1 MPVPGGL
8 PRRPMRPQV
17 ILTTTLLLNAT
28 LFAAN
33 LWIALLSGSRTVLAE
48 AILTVTDLIGSALLL
63 WGLRLSRRPADLRHP
78 FGFGKE
84 RFFWAFVSI
93 VITFTIA
100 GIVALVTGV
109 DQWLSPRPIGYLAEG
124 VVVVLGTL
132 VASAAGMSVTL
143 RELRLG
149 QETLQGLLE
158 SSHQGL
164 KSVFYQDAVAIVGAV
179 VALGG
184 LLAVYETHLDS
195 IDGAVA
201 ATEGFLLFATG
212 LVLAAESREYL
223 VGRALEPSV
232 ARDLLGLVERDS
244 RVARVRSIQ
253 SMQLGPDDA
262 LVALRINFQDGLTT
276 DQLEAAIDQVGLAV
290 RTAYPVVRHLI
301 IEPES

>member
-1 MPVPGGL
+1 
-8 PRRPMRPQV
+8 MRPQV
-17 ILTTTLLLNAT
+17 VLTTTLVLNAG

-33 LWIALLSGSRTVLAE
+33 LWIALVSGSRTVLAE
-48 AILTVTDLIGSALLL
+48 AILTATDLTGSALLL
-63 WGLRLSRRPADLRHP
+63 WGLHLSRRPADLQHP

-100 GIVALVTGV
+100 GIVALVTGI
-109 DQWLSPRPIGYLAEG
+109 DQWVSPQRIGHLLEG
-124 VVVVLGTL
+124 VGVVAATL
-132 VASAAGMSVTL
+132 AASVVGMEVTL

-149 QETLQGLLE
+149 RETLQGLLE
-158 SSHQGL
+158 SSHEGL
-164 KSVFYQDAVAIVGAV
+164 KAVFYQDAVAILGAV

-184 LLAVYETHLDS
+184 LLAVYETHLDA

-201 ATEGFLLFATG
+201 ATEGFLLVATG
-212 LVLAAESREYL
+212 FVLAAESREYL
-223 VGRALEPSV
+223 VGRALAPSV
-232 ARDLLGLVERDS
+232 ARELLGLVERDP
-244 RVARVRSIQ
+244 RVARVRTIQ

-276 DQLEAAIDQVGLAV
+276 DQIESAIDQVGQAV
-290 RTAYPVVRHLI
+290 RTSYPMVRHLI

>member
-1 MPVPGGL
+1 
-8 PRRPMRPQV
+8 MRPQV
-17 ILTTTLLLNAT
+17 VLTSTLLLNAT

-33 LWIALLSGSRTVLAE
+33 LWIALLSGSRTILAE
-48 AILTVTDLIGSALLL
+48 AILTATDLTGSALLL
-63 WGLRLSRRPADLRHP
+63 WGLHLSRRPADVQHP

-109 DQWLSPRPIGYLAEG
+109 DQWLSPRPIGHLPEGLAIVG
-124 VVVVLGTL
+124 ATL
-132 VASAAGMSVTL
+132 AASAAGMSVTL

-149 QETLQGLLE
+149 RQTLQGLLE
-158 SSHQGL
+158 SSHEGL
-164 KSVFYQDAVAIVGAV
+164 KSIFYQDVVAIVGALI
-179 VALGG
+179 ALGG
-184 LLAVYETHLDS
+184 LLAVYESHRDAL
-195 IDGAVA
+195 DGAVA
-201 ATEGFLLFATG
+201 ATEGFLLVATG
-212 LVLAAESREYL
+212 FVLAAESREYL
-223 VGRALEPSV
+223 VGRALAPSM
-232 ARDLLGLVERDS
+232 ARDVLGLVERDA

-276 DQLEAAIDQVGLAV
+276 DQLETAIDQVAQAV
-290 RTAYPVVRHLI
+290 RTAYPVVRHLV

>member
-1 MPVPGGL
+1 
-8 PRRPMRPQV
+8 MRPQV

-33 LWIALLSGSRTVLAE
+33 LWIALISGSRTVLAE
-48 AILTVTDLIGSALLL
+48 AILTVTDLVGSALLL
-63 WGLRLSRRPADLRHP
+63 WGLRLARRPADLQHP

-100 GIVALVTGV
+100 GIVALVTGL
-109 DQWLSPRPIGYLAEG
+109 DQWVSPRPIGHLVEG
-124 VVVVLGTL
+124 VAVVAATL
-132 VASAAGMSVTL
+132 ATSAVGMSVTL
-143 RELRLG
+143 RELRLDRS
-149 QETLQGLLE
+149 TLQGLLE
-158 SSHQGL
+158 SSHEGL
-164 KSVFYQDAVAIVGAV
+164 KSVFYQDSVAIVGAI

-184 LLAVYETHLDS
+184 LLAVAETHRDA

-201 ATEGFLLFATG
+201 AVEGLLLVGTG
-212 LVLAAESREYL
+212 FVLAAESREYL
-223 VGRALEPSV
+223 VGRALAPAL
-232 ARDLLGLVERDS
+232 ARDLLAVVERDP

-276 DQLEAAIDQVGLAV
+276 DQLEATIDQVSLAV
-290 RTAYPVVRHLI
+290 RTAYPVVRHLV

>member
-1 MPVPGGL
+1 
-8 PRRPMRPQV
+8 MRPQV
-17 ILTTTLLLNAT
+17 VLTTTVLLNAT
-28 LFAAN
+28 LFVAN
-33 LWIALLSGSRTVLAE
+33 LWIAALSGSRTILAE
-48 AILTVTDLIGSALLL
+48 AILTATDLVGSALLL
-63 WGLRLSRRPADLRHP
+63 WGLRLSRRPADLQHP

-109 DQWLSPRPIGYLAEG
+109 DQWLSPRPIGFLGEG
-124 VVVVLGTL
+124 LLVVTATL

-149 QETLQGLLE
+149 RETLSGLLE
-158 SSHQGL
+158 SSHEGL
-164 KSVFYQDAVAIVGAV
+164 KSVFYQDAVAIVGAF

-184 LLAVYETHLDS
+184 LLAVYVSHHDA

-201 ATEGFLLFATG
+201 AFEGFLLVATG
-212 LVLAAESREYL
+212 VVLAAESREYL
-223 VGRALEPSV
+223 VGRALDPSV
-232 ARDLLGLVERDS
+232 ARDLLGLVERDP
-244 RVARVRSIQ
+244 RVLRVRTIQ
-253 SMQLGPDDA
+253 SMQLGPEDA

-276 DQLEAAIDQVGLAV
+276 DQLEAAIDQVGHAV